1 MASCRMPRGS
11 FKRRGF
17 CLGRSF
23 CGGHGHSRQSPGAC
37 FRFPYR
43 ILSCGVSAVLR
54 DQGLLQAH
62 LGSQGRTAQGAK
74 GALSR
79 RAFRFC
85 PLKGC
90 PKCLLMLSPWF
101 ALGPAEG
108 SLAKWHSQHD
118 CVQSWYLRMPAWG
131 CLRNRKCPLSC
142 FRYLNA
148 RYYDICPEL
157 SGLVKSRQC
166 IGAPIWAII
175 EA

>member
-1 MASCRMPRGS
+1 MAFEEVWHGTREASSCEVYGYVHRSDVRQLPIIASCRMPRGS

-90 PKCLLMLSPWF
+90 PTCLLMLSPWF

-118 CVQSWYLRMPAWG
+118 CVH
-131 CLRNRKCPLSC
+131 
-142 FRYLNA
+142 
-148 RYYDICPEL
+148 EL
-157 SGLVKSRQC
+157 VSSHACMGMF
-166 IGAPIWAII
+166 A
-175 EA
+175 